1 LIPGDLESTSMVAEA
16 IPTCRNC
23 QQLQAQLEA
32 LHAQLETQQTQL
44 DVLQRTIA
52 QLQAQLAAAR
62 KDSSTSSKP
71 PSSDIVKPPK
81 PPPPEGQDKRR
92 IGGQPG
98 HPKHERVLFP
108 PEQVNGGS
116 HDYVLDLCPSCGHGL
131 QPTTAAP
138 RVVQQIEIHEVPL
151 SIEEHCSHPA
161 WCPHCQRLRY
171 ATLPLTIERGGLVG
185 PRLTTLIAYLKGACH
200 ASFSTIRKF
209 LRDVVQVTI
218 SRGQLVKII
227 GKVSAALEQ
236 PYTELLEDLPD
247 QARLNIDETGHKQN
261 AVRMWTWCF
270 RASLY
275 TVFKIDPTRSGDVL
289 IEVLG
294 KEFNGVLGCDY
305 FSAYRRYQREF
316 GVLLQ
321 FCLAHLIRDV
331 KFLATLPDPRE
342 RAYGERLREALR
354 QLFAVIHR
362 REHLSPQEFQGQLEA
377 ARTEVLRCG
386 TQEVPETKHSRNLA
400 KRFETHGASYFRF
413 LTEPGVEPT
422 NNLAEQ
428 AIRFVV
434 LDRLVTQGTR
444 SAAGNRW
451 CERIWTVIATCGQ
464 QGRSVFDYL
473 STAVEA
479 WFHRTEAPSLLPSKC

>member
-1 LIPGDLESTSMVAEA
+1 MGAGTTHSCS
-16 IPTCRNC
+16 NC
-23 QQLQAQLEA
+23 QRLQAQLDTLQAQFESQQ
-32 LHAQLETQQTQL
+32 AQLKT
-44 DVLQRTIA
+44 LQVAFA

-81 PPPPEGQDKRR
+81 PPPPVGQDKRK

-108 PEQVNGGS
+108 PGSVNGGS

-131 QPTTAAP
+131 QPTAAAP

-161 WCPHCQRLRY
+161 WCPHCQKLRY

-227 GKVSAALEQ
+227 GKVSVALEQ
-236 PYTELLEDLPD
+236 PYAELLEDLPA

-261 AVRMWTWCF
+261 GERMWTWCF
-270 RASLY
+270 RAGLY
-275 TVFKIDPTRSGDVL
+275 TLFKIDPTRSADVL

-331 KFLATLPDPRE
+331 KFLTTLPDPRE
-342 RAYGERLREALR
+342 RVYGERLREALR
-354 QLFAVIHR
+354 RLFAVIHR
-362 REHLSPQEFQGQLEA
+362 REHLSPKAFQGQLEA

-400 KRFETHGASYFRF
+400 KRFEKHGESYFRF

-444 SAAGNRW
+444 SEAGNRW
-451 CERIWTVIATCGQ
+451 CERIWTVIATCSQ

-479 WFHRTEAPSLLPSKC
+479 WLHRTEAPSLLPSKC

>member
-1 LIPGDLESTSMVAEA
+1 MGTEATSLC
-16 IPTCRNC
+16 PNC
-23 QQLQAQLEA
+23 QRLQAQLDDQQ
-32 LHAQLETQQTQL
+32 AQLETL
-44 DVLQRTIA
+44 KVTIV
-52 QLQAQLAAAR
+52 QLQQQLAAAR

-108 PEQVNGGS
+108 PEQVNGGF
-116 HDYVLDLCPSCGHGL
+116 HDSWSDLCPTCGHGL
-131 QPTTAAP
+131 QPTAAAP

-151 SIEEHCSHPA
+151 SIEEHCSHPG
-161 WCPHCQRLRY
+161 WCPHCQKLRH
-171 ATLPLTIERGGLVG
+171 APFPLTVERGGLVG

-200 ASFSTIRKF
+200 ASYSTIRKF
-209 LRDVVQVTI
+209 LRDIVQVTI
-218 SRGQLVKII
+218 SRGQLAKII
-227 GKVSAALEQ
+227 GKVSQALER
-236 PYTELLEDLPD
+236 PYEELLEDLPI
-247 QARLNIDETGHKQN
+247 QARLNVDETGHKQN
-261 AVRMWTWCF
+261 GDRMWTWCF
-270 RASLY
+270 RAALY
-275 TVFKIDPTRSGDVL
+275 TLFKIDPTRSGDVL

-331 KFLATLPDPRE
+331 KFLTTLPDPRE

-354 QLFAVIHR
+354 RLFAVIHR
-362 REHLSPQEFQGQLEA
+362 REHLSAATFQSQLEA

-386 TQEVPETKHSRNLA
+386 TQGVPETKQSRNLA
-400 KRFETHGASYFRF
+400 KRLEKHGESYFRF
-413 LTEPGVEPT
+413 LTESGVEPT

-444 SAAGNRW
+444 SEAGNRW
-451 CERIWTVIATCGQ
+451 CERIWTVIATCAQ
-464 QGRSVFDYL
+464 QGRSVFDSL
-473 STAVEA
+473 SAAVEA
-479 WFHRTEAPSLLPSKC
+479 WFHRTEAPSLLPREG

>member
-1 LIPGDLESTSMVAEA
+1 MRAEA
-16 IPTCRNC
+16 TPSCPNC
-23 QQLQAQLEA
+23 QRLQAQLDDLQVQLKA
-32 LHAQLETQQTQL
+32 LQVAF
-44 DVLQRTIA
+44 A

-98 HPKHERVLFP
+98 HPKHERGLFP
-108 PEQVNGGS
+108 PEQINGGS
-116 HDYVLDLCPSCGHGL
+116 NDYVLDLCPGCGHGL
-131 QPTTAAP
+131 QPTAAAP

-151 SIEEHCSHPA
+151 SIEEHCSHPG
-161 WCPHCQRLRY
+161 WCPHCQKMRY
-171 ATLPLTIERGGLVG
+171 APFPLTIERGGLVG

-200 ASFSTIRKF
+200 ASFSTVRKV
-209 LRDVVQVTI
+209 LRDVVLVTI

-227 GKVSAALEQ
+227 AKVSAALER
-236 PYTELLEDLPD
+236 PYAELLEDLPA
-247 QARLNIDETGHKQN
+247 QARLNIDETGHKRN
-261 AVRMWTWCF
+261 GARMWTWCF
-270 RASLY
+270 RAGLY
-275 TVFKIDPTRSGDVL
+275 TLFKIDPTRSGDVL

-294 KEFNGVLGCDY
+294 KEFDGVLGCDY

-331 KFLATLPDPRE
+331 KFLTTLPDPRE

-354 QLFAVIHR
+354 RLFAVIHR
-362 REHLSPQEFQGQLEA
+362 RERLSAATFQSQLEA

-400 KRFETHGASYFRF
+400 KRLEKHGKSYFRF

-422 NNLAEQ
+422 NNLAEEG
-428 AIRFVV
+428 IRFVV
-434 LDRLVTQGTR
+434 LDRVVTQGTR

-451 CERIWTVIATCGQ
+451 CERIWTVIATCTQ
-464 QGRSVFDYL
+464 QGRSVFDDL
-473 STAVEA
+473 SAAVEA
-479 WFHRTEAPSLLPSKC
+479 WFHRTEAPSLLPRES